1 MYLWLSVCVFK
12 QPSPPGPVAIPGGG
26 VPLNMREV
34 EELERMTKDFI
45 KDMDTHAPV
54 ITSPPTGTYTHTF
67 KQSGDCTIND
77 ETNIGIYLVFIV
89 FVKWFV
95 MLETFY

>member
-1 MYLWLSVCVFK
+1 MDLCLCVYVCM
-12 QPSPPGPVAIPGGG
+12 QPSPPGPIPIPGGG

-54 ITSPPTGTYTHTF
+54 ITSPPTGTDRGVAVVFTEKLTF
-67 KQSGDCTIND
+67 EFT
-77 ETNIGIYLVFIV
+77 TLVIF
-89 FVKWFV
+89 
-95 MLETFY
+95 

>member
-1 MYLWLSVCVFK
+1 M
-12 QPSPPGPVAIPGGG
+12 PIPGGG

-54 ITSPPTGTYTHTF
+54 ITSTPTGTYTLLLIQIHFIINENEIGFSSRFESYKTF
-67 KQSGDCTIND
+67 LDGTCNSLFL
-77 ETNIGIYLVFIV
+77 Y
-89 FVKWFV
+89 
-95 MLETFY
+95 

>member
-1 MYLWLSVCVFK
+1 MATCVCVCLRVPE

-54 ITSPPTGTYTHTF
+54 ITSHPTGTHRGVWLLDISS
-67 KQSGDCTIND
+67 K
-77 ETNIGIYLVFIV
+77 
-89 FVKWFV
+89 
-95 MLETFY
+95 

>member
-1 MYLWLSVCVFK
+1 MYK
-12 QPSPPGPVAIPGGG
+12 QPSPPGPVPNQGGG

-54 ITSPPTGTYTHTF
+54 ITSTPAGKHT
-67 KQSGDCTIND
+67 D
-77 ETNIGIYLVFIV
+77 
-89 FVKWFV
+89 
-95 MLETFY
+95 